1 MDELQNVLKNY
12 RLLTPDASGRHP
24 SAMLADTIE
33 GSHSDVLHAPF
44 APRST
49 DRHVRW
55 YARRYPSLRPL

>member
-24 SAMLADTIE
+24 SAMLADTIRAATQTSSMHR
-33 GSHSDVLHAPF
+33 SH
-44 APRST
+44 PRST

>member
-44 APRST
+44 AP
-49 DRHVRW
+49 
-55 YARRYPSLRPL
+55 PLN